1 MRRQTCPWGDPHF
14 KRYAVRA
21 KLWTQLSGSP
31 PAPRARL
38 PSPVQ
43 RQASLKEEKS
53 NGTAPPALLVGKG
66 AKAGKRKQGNAGAQR
81 NGGGGGDGGTK
92 GTRRKRWKPEE
103 LDPMIAAEDAE
114 LKVRSP
120 CHFVRRGGLTLVAG
134 LFLPF
139 YFPLGLF
146 RRFSITTV
154 TSTYSLT
161 AAVTSLLQICPT
173 I

>member
-1 MRRQTCPWGDPHF
+1 MT
-14 KRYAVRA
+14 K
-21 KLWTQLSGSP
+21 K
-31 PAPRARL
+31 
-38 PSPVQ
+38 
-43 RQASLKEEKS
+43 QASLKGEQS
-53 NGTAPPALLVGKG
+53 NGTGRPSLLAGKG
-66 AKAGKRKQGNAGAQR
+66 VKAGKRKQVDAGTQR
-81 NGGGGGDGGTK
+81 NGGRGGDGGTK

-139 YFPLGLF
+139 YFPVGLF

-161 AAVTSLLQICPT
+161 AAVSSLLQICPT